1 VIRSMCL
8 GADPVKNGG
17 KYVCCPRWRGDGAKK
32 GIFILQGVLSP
43 PFQLRNTCISA
54 VYAVVRCLPVTFM
67 QCVKTAKDTAIVVA
81 EFERNLGNR
90 IIEFEWYH
98 FQWSLMTHSP

>member
-1 VIRSMCL
+1 MVRKRVYSFYRGSSVPRFSCVI
-8 GADPVKNGG
+8 
-17 KYVCCPRWRGDGAKK
+17 
-32 GIFILQGVLSP
+32 Q
-43 PFQLRNTCISA
+43 CISA